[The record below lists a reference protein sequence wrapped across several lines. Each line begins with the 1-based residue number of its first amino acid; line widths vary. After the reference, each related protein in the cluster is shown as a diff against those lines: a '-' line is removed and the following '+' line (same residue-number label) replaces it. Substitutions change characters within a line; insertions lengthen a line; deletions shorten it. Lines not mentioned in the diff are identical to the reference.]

1 MFSRYFIERPILSN
15 VIAILMM
22 ILGGVAIAT
31 LPVSQY
37 PAITPPTIQVTA
49 SYPGASARTM
59 AEKVAIPIEQ
69 QVNGVKGM
77 IYMQSYCSNTGNYN
91 LVVTFAIGTDPNQA
105 QILVQN
111 RVSAALNQLPSAVQA
126 QGVVVKTKS
135 TDILQIVTL
144 TSPSGKYDSLF
155 LNNFATINLENEIE
169 RIEGVGGVTV
179 FGVGPYSMRIWLNP
193 GEMQART
200 LTPKDIIDS
209 LQEQNVEVAAGK
221 VGAPPA
227 PSSQAFEL
235 SVKVNGPLD
244 SVEQFEQ
251 IIVKSDTTNGGRIT
265 RLKDVA
271 RVEFGSQQYGQF
283 FTFDGRQAAG
293 LAIFQLPGS
302 NSLQTAKKVR
312 AKMEELS
319 KTFPRDIVYNIPF
332 DTTVF
337 VSESIKE
344 VWITI
349 FEAGLL
355 VLLVIMLFLQD
366 WRATLVPATT
376 VPVTIIGAFA
386 GMAALGFTV
395 NTLTLFGM
403 VLAIGIVVDDAI
415 VVVEGAAS
423 QIERGMKPKDAAIAA
438 MQVLFGPIIGI
449 TLVLMSVFLPAAF
462 LPGITGQMYRQF
474 ALVIAV
480 TALLSAVNA
489 MTLKPTQC
497 AQWLRPVDL
506 SRKKNILFRAFNA
519 VFRAAENAYS
529 AMIRRMVA
537 HSLIVTLVALLLIAA
552 SIWGL
557 VKAPT
562 GFIPTED
569 QGYMMMVVQLPNG
582 ASLARTQSAMGKLA
596 KAAAGVPG
604 VAHVIQIGG
613 ISPIDNNASL
623 ANAGVIYVM
632 LKPWDVRGK
641 KEGLLPTYMAI
652 RKAADTVPEANVL
665 VAPPPPIQGL
675 GLASGFQMQIEL
687 TDGTF
692 NFKKLQETADELI
705 RELNKSPEIR
715 MALTPFRADV
725 PQLSFEV
732 NRVQARN
739 NNVGISDLFQTLE
752 TYVGSSYVNQITKYG
767 YNYYVYVQ
775 ADTDFRNKASE
786 INNYKVR
793 NQNGQMVPL
802 GSLASIHAMAGPAV
816 ASFYNLYPT
825 ATIVGAPNNGTSSG
839 QAMKLLEK
847 LAAKMLPQGMSYEWT
862 TVAYQEKLA
871 GSATILVFAMSLVLV
886 YFVLAGQ
893 YENWITPLAVIFA
906 VPLAVLGTVGVLQIP
921 AMSNNIY
928 VQIGLVLLIAL
939 SAKNAI
945 LVVEMA
951 REEQAAGRTI
961 TEAAVAAASAR
972 FRPIMMTSI
981 TFVLGVIPLILA
993 SGAGANARK
1002 MLGLTVASGMI
1013 ASTCLA
1019 VVFVPSFYVLL
1030 QGLQECGKK
1039 SRGTV

>member
-91 LVVTFAIGTDPNQA
+91 LVVTFAIGTDPNEA

-144 TSPSGKYDSLF
+144 TSPSGKYGSLF

-193 GEMQART
+193 GEMQARK

-319 KTFPRDIVYNIPF
+319 RTFPQDIVYNIPF

-438 MQVLFGPIIGI
+438 MQVLLGPIIGI

-497 AQWLRPVDL
+497 AQWLRPVDPF
-506 SRKKNILFRAFNA
+506 RKKNILFRAFNA

-537 HSLIVTLVALLLIAA
+537 HSLIVTLVALLLIVA

-596 KAAAGVPG
+596 KAAAAVPG

-692 NFKKLQETADELI
+692 NFKKLQETADALI

-732 NRVQARN
+732 NRIQARN
-739 NNVGISDLFQTLE
+739 NNVEISDLFQTLE

-802 GSLASIHAMAGPAV
+802 GSLASIHAVAGPAV

-825 ATIVGAPNNGTSSG
+825 ATIVGAPNDGTSSG

-847 LAAKMLPQGMSYEWT
+847 LAAKLLPQGMSYEWT

-893 YENWITPLAVIFA
+893 YENWITPLAVILA
-906 VPLAVLGTVGVLQIP
+906 VPLAVLGTVAVLQIP
-921 AMSNNIY
+921 GMSNNIY

-1030 QGLQECGKK
+1030 QKLQERKR
-1039 SRGTV
+1039 S

>member
-37 PAITPPTIQVTA
+37 PAITPPTIQLTA

-251 IIVKSDTTNGGRIT
+251 IIVKSDRANGGRIT

-423 QIERGMKPKDAAIAA
+423 QIERGMKPKGAAIAA

-497 AQWLRPVDL
+497 AKWLRPVDP

-537 HSLIVTLVALLLIAA
+537 HSLIVTLVALLLISA

-692 NFKKLQETADELI
+692 NFKKLQETADALI

-732 NRVQARN
+732 NRIQARN

-1030 QGLQECGKK
+1030 QKLQERKR
-1039 SRGTV
+1039 S

>member
-91 LVVTFAIGTDPNQA
+91 LVVTFAIGTDPNEA

-144 TSPSGKYDSLF
+144 TSPSGKYGSLF

-193 GEMQART
+193 GEMQALT

-227 PSSQAFEL
+227 PSSQAYEL

-319 KTFPRDIVYNIPF
+319 RTFPQDIVYNIPF

-438 MQVLFGPIIGI
+438 MQVLLGPIIGI

-497 AQWLRPVDL
+497 AQWLRPVDPF
-506 SRKKNILFRAFNA
+506 RKKNILFRAF
-519 VFRAAENAYS
+519 
-529 AMIRRMVA
+529 
-537 HSLIVTLVALLLIAA
+537 
-552 SIWGL
+552 
-557 VKAPT
+557 
-562 GFIPTED
+562 
-569 QGYMMMVVQLPNG
+569 
-582 ASLARTQSAMGKLA
+582 
-596 KAAAGVPG
+596 
-604 VAHVIQIGG
+604 
-613 ISPIDNNASL
+613 
-623 ANAGVIYVM
+623 
-632 LKPWDVRGK
+632 
-641 KEGLLPTYMAI
+641 
-652 RKAADTVPEANVL
+652 
-665 VAPPPPIQGL
+665 
-675 GLASGFQMQIEL
+675 
-687 TDGTF
+687 
-692 NFKKLQETADELI
+692 
-705 RELNKSPEIR
+705 
-715 MALTPFRADV
+715 TP
-725 PQLSFEV
+725 S
-732 NRVQARN
+732 
-739 NNVGISDLFQTLE
+739 
-752 TYVGSSYVNQITKYG
+752 
-767 YNYYVYVQ
+767 
-775 ADTDFRNKASE
+775 
-786 INNYKVR
+786 
-793 NQNGQMVPL
+793 
-802 GSLASIHAMAGPAV
+802 
-816 ASFYNLYPT
+816 
-825 ATIVGAPNNGTSSG
+825 
-839 QAMKLLEK
+839 
-847 LAAKMLPQGMSYEWT
+847 
-862 TVAYQEKLA
+862 
-871 GSATILVFAMSLVLV
+871 
-886 YFVLAGQ
+886 
-893 YENWITPLAVIFA
+893 
-906 VPLAVLGTVGVLQIP
+906 
-921 AMSNNIY
+921 
-928 VQIGLVLLIAL
+928 
-939 SAKNAI
+939 
-945 LVVEMA
+945 
-951 REEQAAGRTI
+951 
-961 TEAAVAAASAR
+961 SAR
-972 FRPIMMTSI
+972 PKMPI
-981 TFVLGVIPLILA
+981 
-993 SGAGANARK
+993 R
-1002 MLGLTVASGMI
+1002 
-1013 ASTCLA
+1013 
-1019 VVFVPSFYVLL
+1019 
-1030 QGLQECGKK
+1030 Q
-1039 SRGTV
+1039 

>member
-37 PAITPPTIQVTA
+37 PAITPPTIQITA

-59 AEKVAIPIEQ
+59 AEKVALPIEQ

-91 LVVTFAIGTDPNQA
+91 LVVTFQIGTDPNEA

-111 RVSAALNQLPSAVQA
+111 RVSAALNQLPSAVQV

-135 TDILQIVTL
+135 TDILEIVTL

-179 FGVGPYSMRIWLNP
+179 FGVGPYAIRIWLDP
-193 GEMQART
+193 GQLQARS
-200 LTPKDIIDS
+200 LTPADIINA
-209 LQEQNVEVAAGK
+209 LKEQNVNVAAGK
-221 VGAPPA
+221 IGAPPA
-227 PSSQAFEL
+227 PDSQDFQIT
-235 SVKVNGPLD
+235 VNVNGPLNTA
-244 SVEQFEQ
+244 EGFEQ
-251 IIVKSDTTNGGRIT
+251 IIVKSDTSGGGRIT

-293 LAIFQLPGS
+293 MAIFQLPGS
-302 NSLQTAKKVR
+302 NSLEIAAKVR

-319 KTFPRDIVYNIPF
+319 KTFPADVVYDIPF
-332 DTTVF
+332 DTTLF

-344 VWITI
+344 VWKTI
-349 FEAGLL
+349 FEAGVL
-355 VLLVIMLFLQD
+355 VLLVILLFLQD

-386 GMAALGFTV
+386 GMAALGFSI
-395 NTLTLFGM
+395 NTLTLFAM

-415 VVVEGAAS
+415 VVVEGAAT
-423 QIERGMKPKDAAIAA
+423 QIEKGKQPKEAAVAA
-438 MQVLFGPIIGI
+438 MKILFGPIIGI

-480 TALLSAVNA
+480 TALLSAINA

-497 AQWLRPVDL
+497 AQWLRPADP
-506 SRKKNILFRAFNA
+506 SRKKNILFRGVNA
-519 VFRAAENAYS
+519 LFRAAENAY
-529 AMIRRMVA
+529 AGVIRRMVG
-537 HSLIVTLVALLLIAA
+537 HSLVVTLVALILMAL
-552 SIWGL
+552 SIHGL
-557 VKAPT
+557 MKAPT

-569 QGYMMMVVQLPNG
+569 QGYMMMIVQLPDAAGLN
-582 ASLARTQSAMGKLA
+582 RTQSAMEKLA
-596 KAAAGVPG
+596 KEVSAVPG

-613 ISPIDNNASL
+613 ISPLDNNASL
-623 ANAGVIYVM
+623 ANAGVLYVM

-641 KEGLLPTYMAI
+641 KEGLLPTYQALNW
-652 RKAADTVPEANVL
+652 AARMVPEANVL
-665 VAPPPPIQGL
+665 LAVPSPIPGL
-675 GLASGFQMQIEL
+675 GLSGGFQMQLEL

-692 NFKKLQETADELI
+692 NYRKLQDAADAMLSELQ
-705 RELNKSPEIR
+705 KSPEIR

-739 NNVGISDLFQTLE
+739 NNVGISDLFQCLE

-767 YNYYVYVQ
+767 YNYNVYVQ
-775 ADTDFRNKASE
+775 ADTGFRNKADE
-786 INNYKVR
+786 IRNYTVR
-793 NQNGQMVPL
+793 NANGGMVPL
-802 GSLASIHAMAGPAV
+802 GSLASMSADAGPAV

-825 ATIVGAPNNGTSSG
+825 ATIVGAANTGFSSG
-839 QAMKLLEK
+839 EAMKLLEK
-847 LAAKMLPQGMSYEWT
+847 LAARILPRGVGYQWT
-862 TVAYQEKLA
+862 TLAYQEKLA

-893 YENWITPLAVIFA
+893 YENWITPLAVILA
-906 VPLAVLGTVGVLQIP
+906 VPLAVLGTVCVLQIP
-921 AMSNNIY
+921 AMSNNMY

-951 REEQAAGRTI
+951 REQRAAGLSI
-961 TEAAVAAASAR
+961 TDAAVAAACSR
-972 FRPIMMTSI
+972 FRPIIMTSI
-981 TFVLGVIPLILA
+981 TFVLGVVPLILA
-993 SGAGANARK
+993 SGAGASARK

-1019 VVFVPSFYVLL
+1019 IVFVPSFYVLL
-1030 QGLQECGKK
+1030 QGLQE
-1039 SRGTV
+1039 RGTKGK

>member
-1 MFSRYFIERPILSN
+1 MFSRYFIERPILLN

-319 KTFPRDIVYNIPF
+319 KTFPQDIVYNIPF

-497 AQWLRPVDL
+497 AQWLRPVDP

-537 HSLIVTLVALLLIAA
+537 HSLIVTLVALLLISA

-692 NFKKLQETADELI
+692 NFKKLQETADALI
-705 RELNKSPEIR
+705 RELNKSAEIR

-732 NRVQARN
+732 NRIQARN

-1030 QGLQECGKK
+1030 QKLQERKR
-1039 SRGTV
+1039 S

>member
-22 ILGGVAIAT
+22 LLGGVAIWT

-59 AEKVAIPIEQ
+59 AEKVALPIEQ

-77 IYMQSYCSNTGNYN
+77 IYMQSYSSNTGNYN
-91 LVVTFAIGTDPNQA
+91 LVVTFAIGTDPNEA

-111 RVSAALNQLPSAVQA
+111 RVSAALNQLPAAVQV

-144 TSPSGKYDSLF
+144 TSPSGKYGSLF
-155 LNNFATINLENEIE
+155 LNNFATINLQNEIS

-179 FGVGPYSMRIWLNP
+179 FGVGPYAMRIWLNP
-193 GEMQART
+193 GELQARS
-200 LTPKDIIDS
+200 LTPKDIIDA
-209 LQEQNVEVAAGK
+209 LQQQNVNVAAGK
-221 VGAPPA
+221 IGAA
-227 PSSQAFEL
+227 PSPDSQAFQFT
-235 SVKVNGPLD
+235 VTVNGPLD
-244 SVEQFEQ
+244 SADQFEQ
-251 IIVKSDTTNGGRIT
+251 VIVKSETGNGGKIT

-283 FTFDGRQAAG
+283 FTFDGHQAAG

-302 NSLQTAKKVR
+302 NSLQIAKKVR

-319 KTFPRDIVYNIPF
+319 KSFPADVAYDIPF
-332 DTTVF
+332 DTTLF

-344 VWITI
+344 VWKTI

-355 VLLVIMLFLQD
+355 VLLVILLFLQD

-386 GMAALGFTV
+386 GMAALGFSI
-395 NTLTLFGM
+395 NTLTLFAM

-415 VVVEGAAS
+415 VVVEGVATG
-423 QIERGMKPKDAAIAA
+423 IEEGKQPKEATILA
-438 MQVLFGPIIGI
+438 MNVLTGPIIGI
-449 TLVLMSVFLPAAF
+449 TLVLMAVFLPAAF

-480 TALLSAVNA
+480 TALLSAINA

-497 AQWLRPVDL
+497 AQWLRPADP
-506 SRKKNILFRAFNA
+506 SRKKNILFRGINWALKA
-519 VFRAAENAYS
+519 TEQAYAS
-529 AMIRRMVA
+529 VIRRMVR
-537 HSLIVTLVALLLIAA
+537 HSLPVTLLALLLMAL
-552 SIWGL
+552 SIRGL
-557 VKAPT
+557 MRAPT

-569 QGYMMMVVQLPNG
+569 QGYMMMIVQLPN
-582 ASLARTQSAMGKLA
+582 ASSLERTQAAMAKLA
-596 KAAAGVPG
+596 KAVASVPG

-613 ISPIDNNASL
+613 ISPLDNNASL
-623 ANAGVIYVM
+623 ANAGVLYAM
-632 LKPWDVRGK
+632 LKPWGERGK
-641 KEGLLPTYMAI
+641 KEGLLPTYEAI
-652 RKAADTVPEANVL
+652 KNVARTVPEANTL
-665 VAPPPPIQGL
+665 VAVPSPIPGL
-675 GLASGFQMQIEL
+675 GLSGGFQMQLEL

-692 NFKKLQETADELI
+692 NYKKLQDAAFTMVD
-705 RELNKSPEIR
+705 ELNKSPEIR

-732 NRVQARN
+732 NRIQARN
-739 NNVGISDLFQTLE
+739 NNVGISDLFQSLE

-767 YNYYVYVQ
+767 YNYNVYVQ
-775 ADTDFRNKASE
+775 ADTPFRNKADE
-786 INNYKVR
+786 IRNYTVR
-793 NQNGQMVPL
+793 NMNGGMVPL
-802 GSLASIHAMAGPAV
+802 GSLASVNADHGPAI

-825 ATIVGAPNNGTSSG
+825 ATIVGAANMGFSSG
-839 QAMKLLEK
+839 EAMKLLEK
-847 LAAKMLPQGMSYEWT
+847 LAARILPRGITYQWT
-862 TVAYQEKLA
+862 SLAYQEKLA
-871 GSATILVFAMSLVLV
+871 GSATMLVFAMSLVLV

-893 YENWITPLAVIFA
+893 YENWITPLAVILA
-906 VPLAVLGTVGVLQIP
+906 IPLAVLGTVCVLQIP
-921 AMSNNIY
+921 AMSNNMY
-928 VQIGLVLLIAL
+928 VQIGLVLLVAL

-951 REEQAAGRTI
+951 REQRAAGLSI
-961 TEAAVAAASAR
+961 TDAAIAAACSR
-972 FRPIMMTSI
+972 FRPIVMTSI
-981 TFVLGVIPLILA
+981 TFVLGVVPLILA
-993 SGAGANARK
+993 TGAGASARK

-1019 VVFVPSFYVLL
+1019 IVFVPSFYVLL
-1030 QGLQECGKK
+1030 QSLQERGKK
-1039 SRGTV
+1039 TI

>member
-59 AEKVAIPIEQ
+59 AEKVALPIEQ

-91 LVVTFAIGTDPNQA
+91 LVVTFQIGTDPNEA

-111 RVSAALNQLPSAVQA
+111 RVSAALNQLPSAVQV

-135 TDILQIVTL
+135 TDILEIVTL

-179 FGVGPYSMRIWLNP
+179 FGVGPYAMRIWLDP
-193 GEMQART
+193 GQLQERS
-200 LTPKDIIDS
+200 LTPADIINA
-209 LQEQNVEVAAGK
+209 LKEQNVNVAAGK
-221 VGAPPA
+221 IGAPPA
-227 PSSQAFEL
+227 PDSQAFQL
-235 SVKVNGPLD
+235 TVNVNGPLD
-244 SVEQFEQ
+244 TAEGFEQ
-251 IIVKSDTTNGGRIT
+251 IIVKSDTSGGGRIT

-293 LAIFQLPGS
+293 MAIFQLPGS
-302 NSLQTAKKVR
+302 NSLEIAAKVR

-319 KTFPRDIVYNIPF
+319 KTFPADVVYDIPF
-332 DTTVF
+332 DTTLF

-344 VWITI
+344 VWKTI
-349 FEAGLL
+349 FEAGVL
-355 VLLVIMLFLQD
+355 VLLVILLFLQD

-386 GMAALGFTV
+386 GMAALGFSI
-395 NTLTLFGM
+395 NTLTLFAM

-415 VVVEGAAS
+415 VVVEGAAT
-423 QIERGMKPKDAAIAA
+423 QIEEGKQPKEAAIAA
-438 MQVLFGPIIGI
+438 MKVLFGPIIGI

-497 AQWLRPVDL
+497 AQWLRPADP
-506 SRKKNILFRAFNA
+506 SRKKNILFRGVNAAFM
-519 VFRAAENAYS
+519 AAENAY
-529 AMIRRMVA
+529 AGVIRRMVR
-537 HSLIVTLVALLLIAA
+537 HSLVVTLVALLLMAL
-552 SIWGL
+552 SIHGL
-557 VKAPT
+557 MKAPT

-569 QGYMMMVVQLPNG
+569 QGYMMMIVQLPDAAG
-582 ASLARTQSAMGKLA
+582 LDRTQAAMEKLA
-596 KAAAGVPG
+596 KEASAVPG

-613 ISPIDNNASL
+613 ISPLDNNASL
-623 ANAGVIYVM
+623 ANAGVLYVM

-641 KEGLLPTYMAI
+641 KEGLLPTYQALN
-652 RKAADTVPEANVL
+652 RAARTVPEANVL
-665 VAPPPPIQGL
+665 VAVPSPIPGL
-675 GLASGFQMQIEL
+675 GLSGGFQMQLEL

-692 NFKKLQETADELI
+692 NYRKLQDAAEAMLGELH
-705 RELNKSPEIR
+705 KSPEIR

-739 NNVGISDLFQTLE
+739 NNVGISDLFQCLE

-767 YNYYVYVQ
+767 YNYNVYVQ
-775 ADTDFRNKASE
+775 ADTGFRNKADE
-786 INNYKVR
+786 IRNYTVR
-793 NQNGQMVPL
+793 NANGGMVPL
-802 GSLASIHAMAGPAV
+802 GSLASMSTDEGPAV

-825 ATIVGAPNNGTSSG
+825 ATIVGAASTGFSSG
-839 QAMKLLEK
+839 EAMKLLEK
-847 LAAKMLPQGMSYEWT
+847 LAARILPRGVGYQWT
-862 TVAYQEKLA
+862 TLAYQEKLA

-893 YENWITPLAVIFA
+893 YENWITPLAVILA
-906 VPLAVLGTVGVLQIP
+906 VPLAVLGTVCVLQIP
-921 AMSNNIY
+921 AMSNNMY

-951 REEQAAGRTI
+951 REQRAAGLSI
-961 TEAAVAAASAR
+961 TDAAVAAACSR
-972 FRPIMMTSI
+972 FRPIIMTSI
-981 TFVLGVIPLILA
+981 TFVLGVVPLILA
-993 SGAGANARK
+993 SGAGASARK

-1019 VVFVPSFYVLL
+1019 IVFVPSFYVLL
-1030 QGLQECGKK
+1030 QGIQERGIKGK
-1039 SRGTV
+1039 

>member
-22 ILGGVAIAT
+22 ILGGVAIWT

-59 AEKVAIPIEQ
+59 AEKVALPIEQ

-77 IYMQSYCSNTGNYN
+77 IYMQSYSSNTGNYN
-91 LVVTFAIGTDPNQA
+91 LVVTFAIGTDPNEA

-111 RVSAALNQLPSAVQA
+111 RVSAALNQLPSAVQV

-144 TSPSGKYDSLF
+144 TSPSGKYGSLF
-155 LNNFATINLENEIE
+155 LNNFATINLQNEIS
-169 RIEGVGGVTV
+169 RIEGVGGITV
-179 FGVGPYSMRIWLNP
+179 FGVGPYAMRIWLNP
-193 GEMQART
+193 GELQARS
-200 LTPKDIIDS
+200 LTPKDIIDA
-209 LQEQNVEVAAGK
+209 LQQQNVNVAAGK
-221 VGAPPA
+221 IGAAPA
-227 PSSQAFEL
+227 PDYQAFQL
-235 SVKVNGPLD
+235 TVTVNGPLD
-244 SVEQFEQ
+244 SADQFEQ
-251 IIVKSDTTNGGRIT
+251 VIVKSETGNGGKIT

-283 FTFDGRQAAG
+283 FTFDGHQAAG

-302 NSLQTAKKVR
+302 NSLQIAKKVR

-319 KTFPRDIVYNIPF
+319 KSFPADVTYAIPF
-332 DTTVF
+332 DTTLF

-344 VWITI
+344 VWKTI

-355 VLLVIMLFLQD
+355 VLLVILLFLQD

-386 GMAALGFTV
+386 GMAALGFSI
-395 NTLTLFGM
+395 NTLTLFAM

-415 VVVEGAAS
+415 VVVEGVAAR
-423 QIERGMKPKDAAIAA
+423 IEEGKHPKEATILA
-438 MQVLFGPIIGI
+438 MNVLTGPIIGI
-449 TLVLMSVFLPAAF
+449 TLVLMAVFLPAAF

-480 TALLSAVNA
+480 TALLSAINA

-497 AQWLRPVDL
+497 AQWLRPADP
-506 SRKKNILFRAFNA
+506 SRKKNILFRGINSAFKA
-519 VFRAAENAYS
+519 TEQAYAS
-529 AMIRRMVA
+529 VIRRMVR
-537 HSLIVTLVALLLIAA
+537 HSLPVTLVALLLMAL
-552 SIWGL
+552 SIRGL
-557 VKAPT
+557 MRAPT

-569 QGYMMMVVQLPNG
+569 QGYMMMIVQLPNG
-582 ASLARTQSAMGKLA
+582 SSLQRTQAAMAKLGKA
-596 KAAAGVPG
+596 VAEVPG

-613 ISPIDNNASL
+613 ISPLDNNASL
-623 ANAGVIYVM
+623 ANAGVLYAM
-632 LKPWDVRGK
+632 LKPWGERGK
-641 KEGLLPTYMAI
+641 KEGLLPTYEAI
-652 RKAADTVPEANVL
+652 KKVARMVPEANTL
-665 VAPPPPIQGL
+665 VAVPSPIPGL
-675 GLASGFQMQIEL
+675 GLSGGFQMQLEL

-692 NFKKLQETADELI
+692 NYKKLQDAAFTMVD
-705 RELNKSPEIR
+705 ELNKSPEIR
-715 MALTPFRADV
+715 MARTPFRADV

-732 NRVQARN
+732 NRIQARN
-739 NNVGISDLFQTLE
+739 NNVGISDLFQSLE

-767 YNYYVYVQ
+767 YNYNVYVQ
-775 ADTDFRNKASE
+775 ADSLFRNKADE
-786 INNYKVR
+786 IRNYTVR
-793 NQNGQMVPL
+793 NMNGGMVPL
-802 GSLASIHAMAGPAV
+802 GSLASVNASHGPAI

-825 ATIVGAPNNGTSSG
+825 ATIVGAANTGFSSG
-839 QAMKLLEK
+839 EAMTLLEK
-847 LAAKMLPQGMSYEWT
+847 LAARILPRGITYQWT
-862 TVAYQEKLA
+862 SLAYQEKLA
-871 GSATILVFAMSLVLV
+871 GSATMLVFAMSLVLV

-893 YENWITPLAVIFA
+893 YENWITPLAVILA
-906 VPLAVLGTVGVLQIP
+906 IPLAVLGTVCVLQIP
-921 AMSNNIY
+921 AMSNNMY
-928 VQIGLVLLIAL
+928 VQIGLVLLVAL

-951 REEQAAGRTI
+951 KEQRAAGLSI
-961 TEAAVAAASAR
+961 TDAAIAAACSR
-972 FRPIMMTSI
+972 FRPIVMTSI
-981 TFVLGVIPLILA
+981 TFVLGVVPLILA
-993 SGAGANARK
+993 TGAGASARK

-1019 VVFVPSFYVLL
+1019 IVFVPSFYVLL
-1030 QGLQECGKK
+1030 QTLQERGKK
-1039 SRGTV
+1039 TS

>member
-1 MFSRYFIERPILSN
+1 MFSRYFIERPVLSN

-91 LVVTFAIGTDPNQA
+91 LVVSFKIGTDPNQA

-111 RVSAALNQLPSAVQA
+111 RVSAALNQLPAAVQE

-169 RIEGVGGVTV
+169 RIDGVGGVTV

-193 GEMQART
+193 GEMQARS

-209 LQEQNVEVAAGK
+209 LQQQNVEVAAGK
-221 VGAPPA
+221 VGAAPA
-227 PSSQAFEL
+227 PPSQAFEL
-235 SVKVNGPLD
+235 SVKVNGPLN
-244 SVEQFEQ
+244 SVEQFEE
-251 IIVKSDTTNGGRIT
+251 IIVKLDTANGGRIT

-302 NSLQTAKKVR
+302 NSIAIAKKVR
-312 AKMEELS
+312 AKMKELS
-319 KTFPRDIVYNIPF
+319 KTFPPDIVYQIPF

-344 VWITI
+344 VWKTI

-386 GMAALGFTV
+386 GMAALGFSI

-423 QIERGMKPKDAAIAA
+423 QIESGRTPKDAAIAA
-438 MQVLFGPIIGI
+438 MKVLFAPIIGI

-497 AQWLRPVDL
+497 AQWLRPVDPR
-506 SRKKNILFRAFNA
+506 RKKNPLFRAFNA
-519 VFRAAENAYS
+519 AFRSAENAY
-529 AMIRRMVA
+529 AGMIGKMVR
-537 HSLIVTLVALLLIAA
+537 HSLIVTMVALLLIVI

-557 VKAPT
+557 AKAPT

-569 QGYMMMVVQLPNG
+569 QGYLMMIVQLPNG
-582 ASLARTQSAMGKLA
+582 ASLSRTQSAMGKLA
-596 KAAAGVPG
+596 KAVSAVPG

-623 ANAGVIYVM
+623 ANAGVIYAM
-632 LKPWDVRGK
+632 LQPWSVRGK
-641 KEGLLPTYMAI
+641 KEGLMPTYMAI
-652 RKAADTVPEANVL
+652 RKAADTVPEANIL

-692 NFKKLQETADELI
+692 NFKKLQDSADALVW
-705 RELNKSPEIR
+705 ELNKSPEIR

-732 NRVQARN
+732 NRMQARN
-739 NNVGISDLFQTLE
+739 NDVGISDLYQTLE

-775 ADTDFRNKASE
+775 ADTDFRNKAAE
-786 INNYKVR
+786 INNYTVR

-802 GSLASIHAMAGPAV
+802 GSLASISAAAGPAI

-825 ATIVGAPNNGTSSG
+825 ATIVGAPNIGVSSG
-839 QAMKLLEK
+839 EAMKLLEK
-847 LAAKMLPQGMSYEWT
+847 LAAKILSQGMSYQWT
-862 TVAYQEKLA
+862 TMAYQEKLA
-871 GSATILVFAMSLVLV
+871 GSATTLIFAMSLVLV

-893 YENWITPLAVIFA
+893 YESWMTPLAVILA
-906 VPLAVLGTVGVLQIP
+906 VPLAVLGTVCVLQIP

-951 REEQAAGRTI
+951 REEQAAGRSI
-961 TEAAVAAASAR
+961 TEAAIVAACSR

-981 TFVLGVIPLILA
+981 TFVLGVVPLILA
-993 SGAGANARK
+993 TGAGATARK

-1019 VVFVPSFYVLL
+1019 IVFVPSFYVLL
-1030 QGLQECGKK
+1030 QGMQGRGKK
-1039 SRGTV
+1039 S

>member
-22 ILGGVAIAT
+22 LLGGVAIWT

-59 AEKVAIPIEQ
+59 AEKVALPIEQ

-77 IYMQSYCSNTGNYN
+77 IYMQSYSSNTGNYN
-91 LVVTFAIGTDPNQA
+91 LVVTFAIGTDPNEA

-111 RVSAALNQLPSAVQA
+111 RVSAALNQLPAAVQV

-144 TSPSGKYDSLF
+144 TSPSGKYGSLF
-155 LNNFATINLENEIE
+155 LNNFATINLQNEIS

-179 FGVGPYSMRIWLNP
+179 FGVGPYAMRIWLNP
-193 GEMQART
+193 GELQARS
-200 LTPKDIIDS
+200 LTPKDIIDA
-209 LQEQNVEVAAGK
+209 LQQQNVNVAAGK
-221 VGAPPA
+221 IGAA
-227 PSSQAFEL
+227 PSPDSQAFQFT
-235 SVKVNGPLD
+235 VTVNGPLD
-244 SVEQFEQ
+244 SADQFEQ
-251 IIVKSDTTNGGRIT
+251 VIVKSETGNGGKIT

-283 FTFDGRQAAG
+283 FTFDGHQAAG

-302 NSLQTAKKVR
+302 NSLQIAKKVR

-319 KTFPRDIVYNIPF
+319 KSFPADVAYDIPF
-332 DTTVF
+332 DTTLF

-344 VWITI
+344 VWKTI

-355 VLLVIMLFLQD
+355 VLLVILLFLQD

-386 GMAALGFTV
+386 GMAALGFSI
-395 NTLTLFGM
+395 NTLTLFAM

-415 VVVEGAAS
+415 VVVEGVATG
-423 QIERGMKPKDAAIAA
+423 IEEGKQPKEATILA
-438 MQVLFGPIIGI
+438 MNVLTGPIIGI
-449 TLVLMSVFLPAAF
+449 TLVLMAVFLPAAF

-480 TALLSAVNA
+480 TALLSAINA

-497 AQWLRPVDL
+497 AQWLRPADP
-506 SRKKNILFRAFNA
+506 SRKKNILFRGIN
-519 VFRAAENAYS
+519 RALKATEQAYAS
-529 AMIRRMVA
+529 VIRRMVR
-537 HSLIVTLVALLLIAA
+537 HSLPVTLLALLLMAL
-552 SIWGL
+552 SIRGL
-557 VKAPT
+557 MRAPT

-569 QGYMMMVVQLPNG
+569 QGYMMMIVQLPN
-582 ASLARTQSAMGKLA
+582 ASSLERTQAAMAKLA
-596 KAAAGVPG
+596 KAVASVPG

-613 ISPIDNNASL
+613 ISPLDNNASL
-623 ANAGVIYVM
+623 ANAGVLYAM
-632 LKPWDVRGK
+632 LKPWGERGK
-641 KEGLLPTYMAI
+641 KEGLLPTYEAI
-652 RKAADTVPEANVL
+652 KNVARTVPEANTL
-665 VAPPPPIQGL
+665 VAVPSPIPGL
-675 GLASGFQMQIEL
+675 GLSGGFQMQLEL

-692 NFKKLQETADELI
+692 NYKKLQDAAFTMVD
-705 RELNKSPEIR
+705 ELNKSPEIR

-732 NRVQARN
+732 NRIQARN
-739 NNVGISDLFQTLE
+739 NNVGISDLFQSLE

-767 YNYYVYVQ
+767 YNYNVYVQ
-775 ADTDFRNKASE
+775 ADTPFRNKADE
-786 INNYKVR
+786 IRNYTVR
-793 NQNGQMVPL
+793 NMNGGMVPL
-802 GSLASIHAMAGPAV
+802 GSLASVNAGHGPAI

-825 ATIVGAPNNGTSSG
+825 ATIVGAANMGFSSG
-839 QAMKLLEK
+839 EAMKLLEK
-847 LAAKMLPQGMSYEWT
+847 LAARILPRGITYQWT
-862 TVAYQEKLA
+862 SLAYQEKLA
-871 GSATILVFAMSLVLV
+871 GSATMLVFAMSLVLV

-893 YENWITPLAVIFA
+893 YENWITPLAVILA
-906 VPLAVLGTVGVLQIP
+906 IPLAVLGTVCVLQIP
-921 AMSNNIY
+921 AMSNNMY
-928 VQIGLVLLIAL
+928 VQIGLVLLVAL

-951 REEQAAGRTI
+951 REQRAAGLSI
-961 TEAAVAAASAR
+961 TDAAIAAACSR
-972 FRPIMMTSI
+972 FRPIVMTSI
-981 TFVLGVIPLILA
+981 TFVLGVVPLILA
-993 SGAGANARK
+993 TGAGASARK

-1019 VVFVPSFYVLL
+1019 IVFVPSFYVLL
-1030 QGLQECGKK
+1030 QSLQERGKK
-1039 SRGTV
+1039 TI

>member
-59 AEKVAIPIEQ
+59 AEKVALPIEQ

-91 LVVTFAIGTDPNQA
+91 LVVTFQIGTDPNEA

-111 RVSAALNQLPSAVQA
+111 RVSAALNQLPSAVQV

-135 TDILQIVTL
+135 TDILEIVTL

-179 FGVGPYSMRIWLNP
+179 FGVGPYAMRIWLDP
-193 GEMQART
+193 GQLQARS
-200 LTPKDIIDS
+200 LTPGDIINA
-209 LQEQNVEVAAGK
+209 LKEQNVNVAAGK
-221 VGAPPA
+221 IGAPPA
-227 PSSQAFEL
+227 PDSQAFQIT
-235 SVKVNGPLD
+235 VNVNGPLD
-244 SVEQFEQ
+244 TAEGFEQ
-251 IIVKSDTTNGGRIT
+251 IIVKSDTSGGGRIT

-293 LAIFQLPGS
+293 MAIFQLPGS
-302 NSLQTAKKVR
+302 NSLEIAAKVR

-319 KTFPRDIVYNIPF
+319 KTFPADVVYDIPF
-332 DTTVF
+332 DTTLF

-344 VWITI
+344 VWKTI

-355 VLLVIMLFLQD
+355 VLLVILLFLQD

-386 GMAALGFTV
+386 GMAALGFSI
-395 NTLTLFGM
+395 NTLTLFAM

-415 VVVEGAAS
+415 VVVEGSAT
-423 QIERGMKPKDAAIAA
+423 QIEEGKQPKEAAVAA
-438 MQVLFGPIIGI
+438 MKVLFGPIIGI

-497 AQWLRPVDL
+497 AQWLRPADP
-506 SRKKNILFRAFNA
+506 SRRKNILFRGVNA
-519 VFRAAENAYS
+519 AFRAAENAY
-529 AMIRRMVA
+529 AGVIRRMVR
-537 HSLIVTLVALLLIAA
+537 HSLVVTLVALILMAL
-552 SIWGL
+552 SIHGL

-569 QGYMMMVVQLPNG
+569 QGYMMMIVQLPDAAG
-582 ASLARTQSAMGKLA
+582 LDRTQAAMEKLA
-596 KAAAGVPG
+596 KEVSAVPG

-613 ISPIDNNASL
+613 ISPLDNNASL
-623 ANAGVIYVM
+623 ANAGVLYVM

-641 KEGLLPTYMAI
+641 KEGLLPTYQALN
-652 RKAADTVPEANVL
+652 RAAGTVPEANVL
-665 VAPPPPIQGL
+665 VAIPSPIPGL
-675 GLASGFQMQIEL
+675 GLSGGFQMQLEL

-692 NFKKLQETADELI
+692 NYRKLQDAADAMLGELH
-705 RELNKSPEIR
+705 KSPEIR

-739 NNVGISDLFQTLE
+739 NNVGISDLFQCLE

-767 YNYYVYVQ
+767 YNYNVYVQ
-775 ADTDFRNKASE
+775 ADTGFRNKADE
-786 INNYKVR
+786 IRNYTVR
-793 NQNGQMVPL
+793 NANGGMVPL
-802 GSLASIHAMAGPAV
+802 GSLASMNADAGPAV

-825 ATIVGAPNNGTSSG
+825 ATIVGAASTGFSSG
-839 QAMKLLEK
+839 EAMKLLEK
-847 LAAKMLPQGMSYEWT
+847 LAARILPRGVSYQWT
-862 TVAYQEKLA
+862 TLAYQEKLA

-893 YENWITPLAVIFA
+893 YENWITPLAVILA
-906 VPLAVLGTVGVLQIP
+906 VPLAVLGTVCVLQIP
-921 AMSNNIY
+921 AMSNNMY

-951 REEQAAGRTI
+951 REQRAAGLSI
-961 TEAAVAAASAR
+961 TDAAVAAACSR
-972 FRPIMMTSI
+972 FRPIIMTSI
-981 TFVLGVIPLILA
+981 TFVLGVVPLILA
-993 SGAGANARK
+993 SGAGASARK

-1019 VVFVPSFYVLL
+1019 IVFVPSFYVLL
-1030 QGLQECGKK
+1030 QGLQERGKK
-1039 SRGTV
+1039 A

>member
-22 ILGGVAIAT
+22 ILGGVAIWT

-59 AEKVAIPIEQ
+59 AEKVALPIEQ

-77 IYMQSYCSNTGNYN
+77 IYMQSYSSNTGNYN
-91 LVVTFAIGTDPNQA
+91 LVVTFAIGTDPNEA

-111 RVSAALNQLPSAVQA
+111 RVSAALNQLPAAVQV

-144 TSPSGKYDSLF
+144 TSPSGKYGSLF
-155 LNNFATINLENEIE
+155 LNNFATINLQNEIS

-179 FGVGPYSMRIWLNP
+179 FGVGPYAMRIWLNP
-193 GEMQART
+193 GELQARS
-200 LTPKDIIDS
+200 LTPKDIIDA
-209 LQEQNVEVAAGK
+209 LQQQNVNVAAGK
-221 VGAPPA
+221 IGAA
-227 PSSQAFEL
+227 PSPDSQAFQFT
-235 SVKVNGPLD
+235 VTVNGPLD
-244 SVEQFEQ
+244 SADQFEQ
-251 IIVKSDTTNGGRIT
+251 VIVKSETGNGGKIT

-283 FTFDGRQAAG
+283 FTFDGHQAAG

-302 NSLQTAKKVR
+302 NSLQIAKKVR

-319 KTFPRDIVYNIPF
+319 KSFPADVAYDIPF
-332 DTTVF
+332 DTTLF

-344 VWITI
+344 VWKTI

-355 VLLVIMLFLQD
+355 VLLVILLFLQD

-386 GMAALGFTV
+386 GMAALGFSI
-395 NTLTLFGM
+395 NTLTLFAM

-415 VVVEGAAS
+415 VVVEGVATG
-423 QIERGMKPKDAAIAA
+423 IEEGKQPKEATILA
-438 MQVLFGPIIGI
+438 MNVLTGPIIGI
-449 TLVLMSVFLPAAF
+449 TLVLMAVFLPAAF

-480 TALLSAVNA
+480 TALLSAINA

-497 AQWLRPVDL
+497 AQWLRPADP
-506 SRKKNILFRAFNA
+506 SRKKNILFRGIN
-519 VFRAAENAYS
+519 RALKATEQAYAS
-529 AMIRRMVA
+529 VIRRMVR
-537 HSLIVTLVALLLIAA
+537 HSLPVTLLALLLMAL
-552 SIWGL
+552 SIRGL
-557 VKAPT
+557 MRAPT

-569 QGYMMMVVQLPNG
+569 QGYMMMIVQLPN
-582 ASLARTQSAMGKLA
+582 ASSLERTQAAMAKLA
-596 KAAAGVPG
+596 KAVASVPG

-613 ISPIDNNASL
+613 ISPLDNNASL
-623 ANAGVIYVM
+623 ANAGVLYAM
-632 LKPWDVRGK
+632 LKPWGERGK
-641 KEGLLPTYMAI
+641 KEGLLPTYEAI
-652 RKAADTVPEANVL
+652 KNVARTVPEANTL
-665 VAPPPPIQGL
+665 VAVPSPIPGL
-675 GLASGFQMQIEL
+675 GLSGGFQMQLEL

-692 NFKKLQETADELI
+692 NYKKLQDAAFTMVD
-705 RELNKSPEIR
+705 ELNKSPEIR

-725 PQLSFEV
+725 PQFSFEV
-732 NRVQARN
+732 NRIQARN
-739 NNVGISDLFQTLE
+739 NNVGISDLFQSLE

-767 YNYYVYVQ
+767 YNYNVYVE
-775 ADTDFRNKASE
+775 ADTPFRNKADE
-786 INNYKVR
+786 IRNYTVR
-793 NQNGQMVPL
+793 NMNGGMVPL
-802 GSLASIHAMAGPAV
+802 GSLASVNAGHGPAI

-825 ATIVGAPNNGTSSG
+825 ATIVGAANMGFSSG
-839 QAMKLLEK
+839 EAMKLLEK
-847 LAAKMLPQGMSYEWT
+847 LAARILPRGITYQWT
-862 TVAYQEKLA
+862 SLAYQEKLA
-871 GSATILVFAMSLVLV
+871 GSATMLVFAMSLVLV

-893 YENWITPLAVIFA
+893 YENWITPLAVILA
-906 VPLAVLGTVGVLQIP
+906 IPLAVLGTVCVLQIP
-921 AMSNNIY
+921 AMSNNMY
-928 VQIGLVLLIAL
+928 VQIGLVLLVAL

-951 REEQAAGRTI
+951 REQRAAGLSI
-961 TEAAVAAASAR
+961 TDAAIAAACSR
-972 FRPIMMTSI
+972 FRPIVMTSI
-981 TFVLGVIPLILA
+981 TFVLGVVPLILA
-993 SGAGANARK
+993 TGAGASARK

-1019 VVFVPSFYVLL
+1019 IVFVPSFYVLL
-1030 QGLQECGKK
+1030 QSLQERGKK
-1039 SRGTV
+1039 TI

>member
-1 MFSRYFIERPILSN
+1 MFSRYFIERPVLSN

-91 LVVTFAIGTDPNQA
+91 LVVSFKIGTDPNQA

-111 RVSAALNQLPSAVQA
+111 RVSAALNQLPAAVQA

-169 RIEGVGGVTV
+169 RIDGVGGVTV

-193 GEMQART
+193 GEMQARS

-209 LQEQNVEVAAGK
+209 LQQQNVEVAAGK
-221 VGAPPA
+221 VGAAPA
-227 PSSQAFEL
+227 PPSQAFEL
-235 SVKVNGPLD
+235 SVKVDGPLN
-244 SVEQFEQ
+244 SVEQFEE
-251 IIVKSDTTNGGRIT
+251 IIVKSDTANGGRIT

-271 RVEFGSQQYGQF
+271 RVELGSQQYGQF

-302 NSLQTAKKVR
+302 NSIAIAKKVR
-312 AKMEELS
+312 AKMKELS
-319 KTFPRDIVYNIPF
+319 KTFPPDIVYQIPF

-344 VWITI
+344 VWKTI

-386 GMAALGFTV
+386 GMAALGFSI

-423 QIERGMKPKDAAIAA
+423 QIESGRTPKDAAIAA
-438 MQVLFGPIIGI
+438 MKVLFAPIIGI

-497 AQWLRPVDL
+497 AQWLRPVDPR
-506 SRKKNILFRAFNA
+506 RKKNPLFRAFNA
-519 VFRAAENAYS
+519 AFRSAENAY
-529 AMIRRMVA
+529 AGMIGKMVR
-537 HSLIVTLVALLLIAA
+537 HSLIVTMVALLLIVI

-557 VKAPT
+557 AKAPT

-569 QGYMMMVVQLPNG
+569 QGYLMMIVQLPNG
-582 ASLARTQSAMGKLA
+582 ASLSRTQSAMGKLA
-596 KAAAGVPG
+596 KAISAVPG
-604 VAHVIQIGG
+604 VDHVIQIGG

-623 ANAGVIYVM
+623 ANAGVIYAM
-632 LKPWDVRGK
+632 LQPWSVRGK

-652 RKAADTVPEANVL
+652 RKAADTVPEANIL

-692 NFKKLQETADELI
+692 NFKKLQDSADALVG
-705 RELNKSPEIR
+705 ELNKSPEIR

-732 NRVQARN
+732 NRMQARN
-739 NNVGISDLFQTLE
+739 NNVGISDLYQTLE

-775 ADTDFRNKASE
+775 ADTDFRNKAAE
-786 INNYKVR
+786 INNYTVR

-802 GSLASIHAMAGPAV
+802 GSLASISAAAGPAI

-825 ATIVGAPNNGTSSG
+825 ATIVGAPNIGVSSG
-839 QAMKLLEK
+839 EAMKLLEK
-847 LAAKMLPQGMSYEWT
+847 LAAKILPQGMSYQWT
-862 TVAYQEKLA
+862 TMAYQEKLA
-871 GSATILVFAMSLVLV
+871 GSATTLIFAMSLVLV

-893 YENWITPLAVIFA
+893 YESWMTPLAVILA
-906 VPLAVLGTVGVLQIP
+906 VPLAVLGTVCVLQIP

-951 REEQAAGRTI
+951 REEQAAGRSI
-961 TEAAVAAASAR
+961 TEAAIVAACSR

-981 TFVLGVIPLILA
+981 TFVLGVVPLILA
-993 SGAGANARK
+993 TGAGATARK

-1019 VVFVPSFYVLL
+1019 IVFVPSFYVLL
-1030 QGLQECGKK
+1030 QGMQGRGKK
-1039 SRGTV
+1039 S

>member
-59 AEKVAIPIEQ
+59 AEKVALPIEQ

-91 LVVTFAIGTDPNQA
+91 LVVTFQIGTDPNEA

-111 RVSAALNQLPSAVQA
+111 RVSAALNQLPSAVQV

-135 TDILQIVTL
+135 TDILEIVTL

-179 FGVGPYSMRIWLNP
+179 FGVGPYAMRIWLDP
-193 GEMQART
+193 GQLQARS
-200 LTPKDIIDS
+200 LTPADIINA
-209 LQEQNVEVAAGK
+209 LKEQNVNVAAGK
-221 VGAPPA
+221 IGAPPA
-227 PSSQAFEL
+227 PDSQAFQIT
-235 SVKVNGPLD
+235 VNVNGPLD
-244 SVEQFEQ
+244 TAEGFEQ
-251 IIVKSDTTNGGRIT
+251 IIVKSDTSGGGRIT

-293 LAIFQLPGS
+293 MAIFQLPGS
-302 NSLQTAKKVR
+302 NSLEIAAKVR

-319 KTFPRDIVYNIPF
+319 KTFPADVVYDIPF
-332 DTTVF
+332 DTTLF

-344 VWITI
+344 VWKTI

-355 VLLVIMLFLQD
+355 VLLVILLFLQD

-386 GMAALGFTV
+386 GMAALGFSI
-395 NTLTLFGM
+395 NTLTLFAM

-423 QIERGMKPKDAAIAA
+423 QIEEGKQPKEAAVAA
-438 MQVLFGPIIGI
+438 MKVLFGPIIGI

-497 AQWLRPVDL
+497 AQWLRPADP
-506 SRKKNILFRAFNA
+506 SRRKNILFRGVNA
-519 VFRAAENAYS
+519 AFRAAENAY
-529 AMIRRMVA
+529 AGVIRRMVS
-537 HSLIVTLVALLLIAA
+537 HSVVVTLVALILMAL
-552 SIWGL
+552 SIHGL

-569 QGYMMMVVQLPNG
+569 QGYMMMIVQLPDAAG
-582 ASLARTQSAMGKLA
+582 LDRTQAAMEKLA
-596 KAAAGVPG
+596 KEVSAVPG

-613 ISPIDNNASL
+613 ISPLDNNASL
-623 ANAGVIYVM
+623 ANAGVLYVM

-641 KEGLLPTYMAI
+641 KEGLLPTYQALN
-652 RKAADTVPEANVL
+652 RAAGTVPEANVL
-665 VAPPPPIQGL
+665 VAVPSPIPGL
-675 GLASGFQMQIEL
+675 GLSGGFQMQLEL

-692 NFKKLQETADELI
+692 NYRKLQDVADAMLGELH
-705 RELNKSPEIR
+705 KSPEIR

-739 NNVGISDLFQTLE
+739 NNVGISDLFQCLE

-767 YNYYVYVQ
+767 YNYNVYVQ
-775 ADTDFRNKASE
+775 ADTGFRNKADE
-786 INNYKVR
+786 IRNYTVR
-793 NQNGQMVPL
+793 NANGGMVPL
-802 GSLASIHAMAGPAV
+802 GSLASMNADAGPAV

-825 ATIVGAPNNGTSSG
+825 ATIVGAANTGFSSG
-839 QAMKLLEK
+839 EAMKLLEK
-847 LAAKMLPQGMSYEWT
+847 LAARILPRGVSYQWT
-862 TVAYQEKLA
+862 TLAYQEKLA

-893 YENWITPLAVIFA
+893 YENWITPLAVILA
-906 VPLAVLGTVGVLQIP
+906 VPLAVLGTVCVLQIP
-921 AMSNNIY
+921 AMSNNMY

-951 REEQAAGRTI
+951 REQRAAGLSI
-961 TEAAVAAASAR
+961 TDAAVAAACSR
-972 FRPIMMTSI
+972 FRPIIMTSI
-981 TFVLGVIPLILA
+981 TFVLGVVPLILA
-993 SGAGANARK
+993 SGAGASARK

-1019 VVFVPSFYVLL
+1019 IVFVPSFYVLL
-1030 QGLQECGKK
+1030 QGLQE
-1039 SRGTV
+1039 RGTKGK

>member
-59 AEKVAIPIEQ
+59 AEKVALPIEQ

-91 LVVTFAIGTDPNQA
+91 LVVTFRIGTDPNEA

-111 RVSAALNQLPSAVQA
+111 RVSAALNQLPSAVQV

-135 TDILQIVTL
+135 TDILEIITL

-179 FGVGPYSMRIWLNP
+179 FGVGPYAMRIWLDP
-193 GEMQART
+193 GQLQARS
-200 LTPKDIIDS
+200 LTPGDIIDA
-209 LQEQNVEVAAGK
+209 LKEQNVNVAAGK
-221 VGAPPA
+221 IGAPPA
-227 PSSQAFEL
+227 PDSQAFQL
-235 SVKVNGPLD
+235 TVNVNGPLD
-244 SVEQFEQ
+244 SVEAFGQ
-251 IIVKSDTTNGGRIT
+251 IIVKSDTSDGGRIT

-283 FTFDGRQAAG
+283 FTYDGRQAAG

-302 NSLQTAKKVR
+302 NSLEIARKVR
-312 AKMEELS
+312 AKMAELS
-319 KTFPRDIVYNIPF
+319 KTFPADVVYDIPF
-332 DTTVF
+332 DTTLF

-344 VWITI
+344 VWKTI
-349 FEAGLL
+349 FEAGVL
-355 VLLVIMLFLQD
+355 VLLVILLFLQD

-386 GMAALGFTV
+386 GMAALGFSI
-395 NTLTLFGM
+395 NTLTLFAM

-415 VVVEGAAS
+415 VVVEGAAT
-423 QIERGMKPKDAAIAA
+423 QIEEGKQPKEAAVAA
-438 MQVLFGPIIGI
+438 MKVLFGPIIGI
-449 TLVLMSVFLPAAF
+449 TLVLMSVFLPAAI

-497 AQWLRPVDL
+497 AQWLRPVDP
-506 SRKKNILFRAFNA
+506 SRRKNILFRAVNA
-519 VFRAAENAYS
+519 SFRAAENAY
-529 AMIRRMVA
+529 ARIIRRMVR
-537 HSLIVTLVALLLIAA
+537 HSLPVTVVALLLMAL
-552 SIWGL
+552 SIHGL

-569 QGYMMMVVQLPNG
+569 QGYMMMIIQLPDA
-582 ASLARTQSAMGKLA
+582 ASLERTQAAMRKIA
-596 KAAAGVPG
+596 KAAAAVPG
-604 VAHVIQIGG
+604 VAHLIEIGG
-613 ISPIDNNASL
+613 ISPLDNNASL
-623 ANAGVIYVM
+623 ANAGVLYVM
-632 LKPWDVRGK
+632 LKPWGVRGK
-641 KEGLLPTYMAI
+641 KEGLLPIYEELN
-652 RKAADTVPEANVL
+652 RAARTVPEAHVL
-665 VAPPPPIQGL
+665 VAVPSPIPGL
-675 GLASGFQMQIEL
+675 GLSGGFQMQLEL

-692 NFKKLQETADELI
+692 NYRKLQKAATELLDEL
-705 RELNKSPEIR
+705 RKSPEIR
-715 MALTPFRADV
+715 MALSPFRADV
-725 PQLSFEV
+725 PQFSFEV

-739 NNVGISDLFQTLE
+739 NNVGISDLFQCLE

-767 YNYYVYVQ
+767 YNYNVYVQ
-775 ADTDFRNKASE
+775 ADAGFRNKADE
-786 INNYKVR
+786 IRNYTVR
-793 NQNGQMVPL
+793 NANGGMVPL
-802 GSLASIHAMAGPAV
+802 GSLASVNTDAGPAV

-825 ATIVGAPNNGTSSG
+825 ATIVGAANTGFSSG
-839 QAMKLLEK
+839 QAMNLLEK
-847 LAAKMLPQGMSYEWT
+847 LAARILPRGMTYQWT
-862 TVAYQEKLA
+862 TLAYQEKLA

-893 YENWITPLAVIFA
+893 YENWITPLAVILA
-906 VPLAVLGTVGVLQIP
+906 VPLAVLGTVCVLQIP
-921 AMSNNIY
+921 AMSNNMY

-951 REEQAAGRTI
+951 RERRAVGLSI
-961 TEAAVAAASAR
+961 TEAAVAAACSR
-972 FRPIMMTSI
+972 FRPILMTSI
-981 TFVLGVIPLILA
+981 TFVLGVVPLILA
-993 SGAGANARK
+993 SGAGASARK

-1013 ASTCLA
+1013 SSTCLA
-1019 VVFVPSFYVLL
+1019 IVFVPSFYVLL
-1030 QGLQECGKK
+1030 QGIQERVAGKK
-1039 SRGTV
+1039 

>member
-1 MFSRYFIERPILSN
+1 
-15 VIAILMM
+15 M
-22 ILGGVAIAT
+22 I
-31 LPVSQY
+31 
-37 PAITPPTIQVTA
+37 
-49 SYPGASARTM
+49 
-59 AEKVAIPIEQ
+59 K
-69 QVNGVKGM
+69 
-77 IYMQSYCSNTGNYN
+77 
-91 LVVTFAIGTDPNQA
+91 
-105 QILVQN
+105 
-111 RVSAALNQLPSAVQA
+111 
-126 QGVVVKTKS
+126 
-135 TDILQIVTL
+135 
-144 TSPSGKYDSLF
+144 
-155 LNNFATINLENEIE
+155 
-169 RIEGVGGVTV
+169 
-179 FGVGPYSMRIWLNP
+179 
-193 GEMQART
+193 
-200 LTPKDIIDS
+200 
-209 LQEQNVEVAAGK
+209 
-221 VGAPPA
+221 
-227 PSSQAFEL
+227 
-235 SVKVNGPLD
+235 
-244 SVEQFEQ
+244 
-251 IIVKSDTTNGGRIT
+251 
-265 RLKDVA
+265 
-271 RVEFGSQQYGQF
+271 
-283 FTFDGRQAAG
+283 
-293 LAIFQLPGS
+293 
-302 NSLQTAKKVR
+302 
-312 AKMEELS
+312 
-319 KTFPRDIVYNIPF
+319 
-332 DTTVF
+332 
-337 VSESIKE
+337 
-344 VWITI
+344 
-349 FEAGLL
+349 
-355 VLLVIMLFLQD
+355 
-366 WRATLVPATT
+366 
-376 VPVTIIGAFA
+376 
-386 GMAALGFTV
+386 
-395 NTLTLFGM
+395 
-403 VLAIGIVVDDAI
+403 
-415 VVVEGAAS
+415 
-423 QIERGMKPKDAAIAA
+423 
-438 MQVLFGPIIGI
+438 
-449 TLVLMSVFLPAAF
+449 
-462 LPGITGQMYRQF
+462 
-474 ALVIAV
+474 
-480 TALLSAVNA
+480 
-489 MTLKPTQC
+489 
-497 AQWLRPVDL
+497 
-506 SRKKNILFRAFNA
+506 
-519 VFRAAENAYS
+519 
-529 AMIRRMVA
+529 RMVA

-596 KAAAGVPG
+596 KAAAAVPG

-692 NFKKLQETADELI
+692 NFKKLQETADALI
-705 RELNKSPEIR
+705 GELNKSPEIR

-732 NRVQARN
+732 NRIQARN
-739 NNVGISDLFQTLE
+739 NNVEISDLFQTLE

-802 GSLASIHAMAGPAV
+802 GSLASIHAVAGPAV

-825 ATIVGAPNNGTSSG
+825 ATIVGAPNDGTSSG

-893 YENWITPLAVIFA
+893 YENWITPLAVILA
-906 VPLAVLGTVGVLQIP
+906 VPLAVLGTVAVLQIP
-921 AMSNNIY
+921 GMSNNIY

-961 TEAAVAAASAR
+961 TEAAVAAACAR

-1030 QGLQECGKK
+1030 QKLQERKR
-1039 SRGTV
+1039 S

>member
-22 ILGGVAIAT
+22 LLGGVAIWT

-59 AEKVAIPIEQ
+59 AEKVALPIEQ

-77 IYMQSYCSNTGNYN
+77 IYMQSYSSNTGNYN
-91 LVVTFAIGTDPNQA
+91 LVVTFAIGTDPNEA

-111 RVSAALNQLPSAVQA
+111 RVSAALNQLPAAVQV

-144 TSPSGKYDSLF
+144 TSPSGKYGSLF
-155 LNNFATINLENEIE
+155 LNNFATINLQNEIS

-179 FGVGPYSMRIWLNP
+179 FGVGPYAMRIWLNP
-193 GEMQART
+193 GELQARS
-200 LTPKDIIDS
+200 LTPKDIIDA
-209 LQEQNVEVAAGK
+209 LQQQNVNVAAGK
-221 VGAPPA
+221 IGAA
-227 PSSQAFEL
+227 PSPDSQAFQFT
-235 SVKVNGPLD
+235 VTVNGPLD
-244 SVEQFEQ
+244 SADQFEQ
-251 IIVKSDTTNGGRIT
+251 VIVKSETGNGGKIT

-283 FTFDGRQAAG
+283 FTFDGHQAAG

-302 NSLQTAKKVR
+302 NSLQIAKKVR

-319 KTFPRDIVYNIPF
+319 KSFPADVAYDIPF
-332 DTTVF
+332 DTTLF

-344 VWITI
+344 VWKTI

-355 VLLVIMLFLQD
+355 VLLVILLFLQD

-386 GMAALGFTV
+386 GMAALGFSI
-395 NTLTLFGM
+395 NTLTLFAM

-415 VVVEGAAS
+415 VVVEGVATG
-423 QIERGMKPKDAAIAA
+423 IEEGKQPKEATILA
-438 MQVLFGPIIGI
+438 MNVLTGPIIGI
-449 TLVLMSVFLPAAF
+449 TLVLMAVFLPAAF

-480 TALLSAVNA
+480 TALLSAINA

-497 AQWLRPVDL
+497 AQWLRPADP
-506 SRKKNILFRAFNA
+506 SRKKNILFRGINWALKA
-519 VFRAAENAYS
+519 TEQAYAS
-529 AMIRRMVA
+529 VIRRMVR
-537 HSLIVTLVALLLIAA
+537 HSLPVTLLALLLMAL
-552 SIWGL
+552 SIRGL
-557 VKAPT
+557 MRAPT

-569 QGYMMMVVQLPNG
+569 QGYMMMIVQLPN
-582 ASLARTQSAMGKLA
+582 ASSLERTQAAMAKLA
-596 KAAAGVPG
+596 KAVASVPG

-613 ISPIDNNASL
+613 ISPLDNNASL
-623 ANAGVIYVM
+623 ANAGVLYAM
-632 LKPWDVRGK
+632 LKPWGERGK
-641 KEGLLPTYMAI
+641 KEGLLPTYEAI
-652 RKAADTVPEANVL
+652 KNVARTVPEANTL
-665 VAPPPPIQGL
+665 VAVPSPIPGL
-675 GLASGFQMQIEL
+675 GLSGGFQMQLEL

-692 NFKKLQETADELI
+692 NYKKLQDAAFTMVD
-705 RELNKSPEIR
+705 ELNKSPEIR

-732 NRVQARN
+732 NRIQARN
-739 NNVGISDLFQTLE
+739 NNVGISDLFQSLE

-767 YNYYVYVQ
+767 YNYNVYVQ
-775 ADTDFRNKASE
+775 ADTPFRNKADE
-786 INNYKVR
+786 IRNYTVR
-793 NQNGQMVPL
+793 NMNGGMVPL
-802 GSLASIHAMAGPAV
+802 GSLASVNADHGPAI

-825 ATIVGAPNNGTSSG
+825 ATIVGAANMGFSSG
-839 QAMKLLEK
+839 EAMKLLEK
-847 LAAKMLPQGMSYEWT
+847 LAARILPGGITYQWT
-862 TVAYQEKLA
+862 SLAYQEKLA
-871 GSATILVFAMSLVLV
+871 GSATMLVFAMSLVLV
-886 YFVLAGQ
+886 YFVLAAQ
-893 YENWITPLAVIFA
+893 YENWITPLAVILA
-906 VPLAVLGTVGVLQIP
+906 IPLAVLGTVCVLQIP
-921 AMSNNIY
+921 AMSNNMY
-928 VQIGLVLLIAL
+928 VQIGLVLLVAL

-951 REEQAAGRTI
+951 REQRAAGLSI
-961 TEAAVAAASAR
+961 TDAAIAAACSR
-972 FRPIMMTSI
+972 FRPIVMTSI
-981 TFVLGVIPLILA
+981 TFVLGVVPLILA
-993 SGAGANARK
+993 TGAGASARK

-1019 VVFVPSFYVLL
+1019 IVFVPSFYVLL
-1030 QGLQECGKK
+1030 QSLQERGKK
-1039 SRGTV
+1039 TI

>member
-37 PAITPPTIQVTA
+37 PSITPPTIQVTA

-91 LVVTFAIGTDPNQA
+91 LVVSFKIGTDPNQA

-169 RIEGVGGVTV
+169 RIDGVGGVTV

-193 GEMQART
+193 GEMQARS

-209 LQEQNVEVAAGK
+209 LQQQNVEVAAGK
-221 VGAPPA
+221 VGGAPAPP
-227 PSSQAFEL
+227 SQAYEF
-235 SVKVNGPLD
+235 SVKVNGSLN

-251 IIVKSDTTNGGRIT
+251 IIIKSDTANGGRIT

-271 RVEFGSQQYGQF
+271 KVEFGSQQYGQF

-302 NSLQTAKKVR
+302 NSIQIAKKVR

-319 KTFPRDIVYNIPF
+319 KTFPPDIVYEIPF

-344 VWITI
+344 VWKTI
-349 FEAGLL
+349 FEAGVL

-386 GMAALGFTV
+386 GMAALGFSI

-423 QIERGMKPKDAAIAA
+423 QIENGRTPKDAAIAA
-438 MQVLFGPIIGI
+438 MKVLFGPIIGI

-480 TALLSAVNA
+480 TALLSGVNA

-497 AQWLRPVDL
+497 AQWLRPVHPD
-506 SRKKNILFRAFNA
+506 RKKNILFRVFNSG
-519 VFRAAENAYS
+519 FRAAENAY
-529 AMIRRMVA
+529 AVMIRRMVH
-537 HSLIVTLVALLLIAA
+537 HSLIVTMVALLLIAA

-596 KAAAGVPG
+596 KAVSAIPG

-623 ANAGVIYVM
+623 ANAGVLYVM
-632 LKPWDVRGK
+632 LQPWDIRGK

-652 RKAADTVPEANVL
+652 RKAADTVQEANTL

-692 NFKKLQETADELI
+692 NFRKLQETADALVG
-705 RELNKSPEIR
+705 ELNKSPEIQ

-732 NRVQARN
+732 NRIQARN

-775 ADTDFRNKASE
+775 ADTEFRNKASE
-786 INNYKVR
+786 INNYTVR

-802 GSLASIHAMAGPAV
+802 GSLASINAAAGPAV

-825 ATIVGAPNNGTSSG
+825 ATIVGAPNHGTSSG
-839 QAMKLLEK
+839 QAMELLEK

-871 GSATILVFAMSLVLV
+871 GSATILIFAMSLVLV

-893 YENWITPLAVIFA
+893 YENWITPLAVILA

-951 REEQAAGRTI
+951 REEQASGRSI
-961 TEAAVAAASAR
+961 TEAAVVAACSR

-981 TFVLGVIPLILA
+981 TFVLGVVPLILA
-993 SGAGANARK
+993 TGAGANARK

-1019 VVFVPSFYVLL
+1019 IVFVPSFYVLL
-1030 QGLQECGKK
+1030 QRVQQAKAPRK
-1039 SRGTV
+1039 NP

>member
-59 AEKVAIPIEQ
+59 AEKVALPIEQ

-91 LVVTFAIGTDPNQA
+91 LVVTFQIGTDPNEA

-111 RVSAALNQLPSAVQA
+111 RVSAALNQLPSAVQV

-135 TDILQIVTL
+135 TDILEIVTL

-179 FGVGPYSMRIWLNP
+179 FGVGPYAMRIWLDP
-193 GEMQART
+193 GQLQARS
-200 LTPKDIIDS
+200 LTPADIINA
-209 LQEQNVEVAAGK
+209 LKEQNVNVAAGK
-221 VGAPPA
+221 IGAPPA
-227 PSSQAFEL
+227 PDSQAFQIT
-235 SVKVNGPLD
+235 VNVNGPLD
-244 SVEQFEQ
+244 TAEGFEQ
-251 IIVKSDTTNGGRIT
+251 IIVKSDTSGGGRIT

-293 LAIFQLPGS
+293 MAIFQLPGS
-302 NSLQTAKKVR
+302 NSLEIAAKVR

-319 KTFPRDIVYNIPF
+319 KTFPADVVYDIPF
-332 DTTVF
+332 DTTLF

-344 VWITI
+344 VWKTI

-355 VLLVIMLFLQD
+355 VLLVILLFLQD

-386 GMAALGFTV
+386 GMAALGFSI
-395 NTLTLFGM
+395 NTLTLFAM

-423 QIERGMKPKDAAIAA
+423 QIEEGKQPKEAAVAA
-438 MQVLFGPIIGI
+438 MKVLFGPIIGI

-497 AQWLRPVDL
+497 AQWLRPADP
-506 SRKKNILFRAFNA
+506 SRRKNILFRGVNA
-519 VFRAAENAYS
+519 AFRAAENAY
-529 AMIRRMVA
+529 AGVIRRMVR
-537 HSLIVTLVALLLIAA
+537 HSLVVTLVALILMAL
-552 SIWGL
+552 SIHGL

-569 QGYMMMVVQLPNG
+569 QGYMMMIVQLPDAAG
-582 ASLARTQSAMGKLA
+582 LDRTKAAMEKLA
-596 KAAAGVPG
+596 KEVSAVPG

-613 ISPIDNNASL
+613 ISPLDNNASL
-623 ANAGVIYVM
+623 ANAGVFYVM

-641 KEGLLPTYMAI
+641 KEGLLPTYQALN
-652 RKAADTVPEANVL
+652 RAAGTVPEANVL
-665 VAPPPPIQGL
+665 VAVPSPIPGL
-675 GLASGFQMQIEL
+675 GLSGGFQMQLEL

-692 NFKKLQETADELI
+692 NYRKLQDAADAMLGELH
-705 RELNKSPEIR
+705 KSPEIR

-739 NNVGISDLFQTLE
+739 NNVGISDLFQCLE

-767 YNYYVYVQ
+767 YNYNVYVQ
-775 ADTDFRNKASE
+775 ADTGFRNKADE
-786 INNYKVR
+786 IRNYTVR
-793 NQNGQMVPL
+793 NANGGMVPL
-802 GSLASIHAMAGPAV
+802 GSLASMNADAGPAV

-825 ATIVGAPNNGTSSG
+825 ATIVGAANTGFSSG
-839 QAMKLLEK
+839 EAMKLLEK
-847 LAAKMLPQGMSYEWT
+847 LAARILPRGVSYQWT
-862 TVAYQEKLA
+862 TLAYQEKLA

-893 YENWITPLAVIFA
+893 YENWITPLAVILA
-906 VPLAVLGTVGVLQIP
+906 VPLAVLGTVCVLQIP
-921 AMSNNIY
+921 AMSNNMY

-951 REEQAAGRTI
+951 REQRAAGLSI
-961 TEAAVAAASAR
+961 TDAAVAAACSR
-972 FRPIMMTSI
+972 FRPIIMTSI
-981 TFVLGVIPLILA
+981 TFVLGVVPLILA
-993 SGAGANARK
+993 SGAGASARK

-1019 VVFVPSFYVLL
+1019 IVFVPSFYVLL
-1030 QGLQECGKK
+1030 QGLQE
-1039 SRGTV
+1039 RGTKGK

>member
-1 MFSRYFIERPILSN
+1 MFSQYFIERPILSN

-59 AEKVAIPIEQ
+59 AEKVALPIEQ

-91 LVVTFAIGTDPNQA
+91 LVVTFQIGTDPNEA

-111 RVSAALNQLPSAVQA
+111 RVSAALNQLPSAVQV

-135 TDILQIVTL
+135 TDILEIVTL

-179 FGVGPYSMRIWLNP
+179 FGVGPYAMRIWLDP
-193 GEMQART
+193 GQLQARS
-200 LTPKDIIDS
+200 LTPADIINA
-209 LQEQNVEVAAGK
+209 LKEQNVNVAAGK
-221 VGAPPA
+221 IGAPPA
-227 PSSQAFEL
+227 PDSQAFQIT
-235 SVKVNGPLD
+235 VNVNGPLD
-244 SVEQFEQ
+244 TAEGFEQ
-251 IIVKSDTTNGGRIT
+251 IIVKSDTSGGGRIT

-293 LAIFQLPGS
+293 MAIFQLPGS
-302 NSLQTAKKVR
+302 NSLEIAAKVR

-319 KTFPRDIVYNIPF
+319 KTFPADVVYDIPF
-332 DTTVF
+332 DTTLF

-344 VWITI
+344 VWKTI

-355 VLLVIMLFLQD
+355 VLLVILLFLQD

-386 GMAALGFTV
+386 GMAALGFSI
-395 NTLTLFGM
+395 NTLTLFAM

-415 VVVEGAAS
+415 VVVEGAAT
-423 QIERGMKPKDAAIAA
+423 QIEEGKQPKEAAVAA
-438 MQVLFGPIIGI
+438 MKVLFGPIIGI

-497 AQWLRPVDL
+497 AQWLRPADP
-506 SRKKNILFRAFNA
+506 SRKKNILFRGVNA
-519 VFRAAENAYS
+519 AFRAAENAY
-529 AMIRRMVA
+529 AGVIRRMVR
-537 HSLIVTLVALLLIAA
+537 HSLIVTLVALILMAL
-552 SIWGL
+552 SIHGL

-569 QGYMMMVVQLPNG
+569 QGYMMMIVQLPDAAG
-582 ASLARTQSAMGKLA
+582 LDRTQAAMEKLA
-596 KAAAGVPG
+596 KEVSAVPG

-613 ISPIDNNASL
+613 ISPLDNNASL
-623 ANAGVIYVM
+623 ANAGVLYVM

-641 KEGLLPTYMAI
+641 KEGLLPTYQALN
-652 RKAADTVPEANVL
+652 RAAGTVSEANVL
-665 VAPPPPIQGL
+665 VAVPSPIPGL
-675 GLASGFQMQIEL
+675 GLSGGFQMQLEL

-692 NFKKLQETADELI
+692 NYRKLQDAADAMLGELH
-705 RELNKSPEIR
+705 KSPEIR

-739 NNVGISDLFQTLE
+739 NNVGISDLFQCLE

-767 YNYYVYVQ
+767 YNYNVYVQ
-775 ADTDFRNKASE
+775 ADTGFRNKADE
-786 INNYKVR
+786 IRNYTVR
-793 NQNGQMVPL
+793 NANGGMVPL
-802 GSLASIHAMAGPAV
+802 GSLASMNADAGPAV
-816 ASFYNLYPT
+816 ASFYNLYPS
-825 ATIVGAPNNGTSSG
+825 ATIVGAANTGFSSG
-839 QAMKLLEK
+839 EAMKLLEK
-847 LAAKMLPQGMSYEWT
+847 LAARILPRGVSYQWT
-862 TVAYQEKLA
+862 TLAYQEKLA

-893 YENWITPLAVIFA
+893 YENWITPLAVILA
-906 VPLAVLGTVGVLQIP
+906 VPLAVLGTVCVLQIP
-921 AMSNNIY
+921 AMSNNMY

-951 REEQAAGRTI
+951 REQRAAGLSI
-961 TEAAVAAASAR
+961 TDAAVAAACSR
-972 FRPIMMTSI
+972 FRPIIMTSI
-981 TFVLGVIPLILA
+981 TFVLGVVPLILA
-993 SGAGANARK
+993 SGAGASARK

-1019 VVFVPSFYVLL
+1019 IVFVPSFYVLL
-1030 QGLQECGKK
+1030 QGLQERGKK
-1039 SRGTV
+1039 A

>member
-423 QIERGMKPKDAAIAA
+423 QIERGMMPKDAAIAA
-438 MQVLFGPIIGI
+438 MQVLIGPIIGI

-497 AQWLRPVDL
+497 AQWLRPVDP

-537 HSLIVTLVALLLIAA
+537 HSLIVTLVALLLISA

-596 KAAAGVPG
+596 KAAAAVPG

-692 NFKKLQETADELI
+692 NFKKLQETADALI

-732 NRVQARN
+732 NRIQARN

-1030 QGLQECGKK
+1030 QKLQERKR
-1039 SRGTV
+1039 S

>member
-1 MFSRYFIERPILSN
+1 MFSRYFIERPVLSN

-91 LVVTFAIGTDPNQA
+91 LVVSFKIGTDPNQA

-111 RVSAALNQLPSAVQA
+111 RVSAALNQLPAAVQE

-169 RIEGVGGVTV
+169 RIDGVGGVTV

-193 GEMQART
+193 GEMQARS

-209 LQEQNVEVAAGK
+209 LQQQNVEVAAGK
-221 VGAPPA
+221 VGAAPA
-227 PSSQAFEL
+227 PPSQAFEL
-235 SVKVNGPLD
+235 SVKVNGPLN
-244 SVEQFEQ
+244 SVEQFEE
-251 IIVKSDTTNGGRIT
+251 IIVKLDTANGGRIT

-302 NSLQTAKKVR
+302 NSIAIAKKVR
-312 AKMEELS
+312 AKMKELS
-319 KTFPRDIVYNIPF
+319 KTFPPDIVYQIPF

-344 VWITI
+344 VWKTI

-386 GMAALGFTV
+386 GMAALGFSI

-423 QIERGMKPKDAAIAA
+423 QIETGRTPKDAAIAA
-438 MQVLFGPIIGI
+438 MKVLFAPIIGI

-497 AQWLRPVDL
+497 AQWLRPVDPR
-506 SRKKNILFRAFNA
+506 RKKNPLFRAFNA
-519 VFRAAENAYS
+519 AFRSAENAY
-529 AMIRRMVA
+529 AGMIGKMVR
-537 HSLIVTLVALLLIAA
+537 HSLIVTMVALLLIVI

-557 VKAPT
+557 AKAPT

-569 QGYMMMVVQLPNG
+569 QGYLMMIVQLPNG
-582 ASLARTQSAMGKLA
+582 ASLSRTQSAMGKLA
-596 KAAAGVPG
+596 KAVSAVPG

-623 ANAGVIYVM
+623 ANAGVIYAM
-632 LKPWDVRGK
+632 LQPWSVRGK
-641 KEGLLPTYMAI
+641 KEGLMPTYMAI
-652 RKAADTVPEANVL
+652 RKAADTVPEANIL

-692 NFKKLQETADELI
+692 NFKKLQDSADALVW
-705 RELNKSPEIR
+705 ELNKSPEIR

-732 NRVQARN
+732 NRMQARN
-739 NNVGISDLFQTLE
+739 NDVGISDLYQTLE

-775 ADTDFRNKASE
+775 ADTDFRNKAAE
-786 INNYKVR
+786 INNYTVR

-802 GSLASIHAMAGPAV
+802 GSLASISAAAGPAI

-825 ATIVGAPNNGTSSG
+825 ATIVGAPNIGVSSG
-839 QAMKLLEK
+839 EAMKLLEK
-847 LAAKMLPQGMSYEWT
+847 LAAKILSQGMSYQWT
-862 TVAYQEKLA
+862 TMAYQEKLA
-871 GSATILVFAMSLVLV
+871 GSATTLIFAMSLVLV

-893 YENWITPLAVIFA
+893 YESWMTPLAVILA
-906 VPLAVLGTVGVLQIP
+906 VPLAVLGTVCVLQIP

-951 REEQAAGRTI
+951 REEQAAGRSI
-961 TEAAVAAASAR
+961 TEAAIVAACSR

-981 TFVLGVIPLILA
+981 TFVLGVVPLILA
-993 SGAGANARK
+993 TGAGATARK

-1019 VVFVPSFYVLL
+1019 IVFVPSFYVLL
-1030 QGLQECGKK
+1030 QGMQGRGKK
-1039 SRGTV
+1039 S

>member
-59 AEKVAIPIEQ
+59 AEKVALPIEQ

-91 LVVTFAIGTDPNQA
+91 LVVSFKIGTDPNEA

-111 RVSAALNQLPSAVQA
+111 RVSAALNQLPSAVQV

-135 TDILQIVTL
+135 TDILEIITL

-179 FGVGPYSMRIWLNP
+179 FGVGPYAMRIWLNP
-193 GEMQART
+193 GELQARS
-200 LTPKDIIDS
+200 LTPSDVITC
-209 LQEQNVEVAAGK
+209 LQQQNVNVTAGK
-221 VGAPPA
+221 IGASPA
-227 PSSQAFEL
+227 PDSQAYQL
-235 SVKVNGPLD
+235 TVNVNGPLNT
-244 SVEQFEQ
+244 VEGFEQ
-251 IIVKSDTTNGGRIT
+251 IIVKSEATSGGRIT
-265 RLKDVA
+265 RLKDIA
-271 RVEFGSQQYGQF
+271 RVELGSQQYGQF

-293 LAIFQLPGS
+293 MAIFQLPGS
-302 NSLQTAKKVR
+302 NSLQIAKKVR
-312 AKMEELS
+312 AKMKELS
-319 KTFPRDIVYNIPF
+319 KTFPADVVYDIPF

-344 VWITI
+344 VWKTI
-349 FEAGLL
+349 FEAGFL

-386 GMAALGFTV
+386 GMAALGFSI
-395 NTLTLFGM
+395 NTLTLFAM

-415 VVVEGAAS
+415 VVVEGAATE
-423 QIERGMKPKDAAIAA
+423 IEQGKSPKEAAVSA
-438 MQVLFGPIIGI
+438 MTVLLGPIIGI

-480 TALLSAVNA
+480 TAILSAVNA

-497 AQWLRPVDL
+497 AQWLRSSDP
-506 SRKKNILFRAFNA
+506 SRGKNLLFRAFNA
-519 VFRAAENAYS
+519 AFRSVEKFYAG
-529 AMIRRMVA
+529 MIRHMVR
-537 HSLIVTLVALLLIAA
+537 HSLIVTLIALVLMFL
-552 SIWGL
+552 SIRGL
-557 VKAPT
+557 TKAPT

-569 QGYMMMVVQLPNG
+569 QGYMMMIVQLPNA
-582 ASLARTQSAMGKLA
+582 ASLDRTQSAMDKLSRA
-596 KAAAGVPG
+596 VFKVPG

-623 ANAGVIYVM
+623 ANAGVLYVM
-632 LKPWDVRGK
+632 LKPWNVRGK
-641 KEGLLPTYMAI
+641 KEGLLPTYQAI
-652 RKAADTVPEANVL
+652 NQAARTVPEANVL
-665 VAPPPPIQGL
+665 VAVPSPIPGL
-675 GLASGFQMQIEL
+675 GLSGGFQMQLEL

-692 NFKKLQETADELI
+692 NYKRLQEIADRLVDELH
-705 RELNKSPEIR
+705 KSPEIR
-715 MALTPFRADV
+715 MAITPFRADV
-725 PQLSFEV
+725 QQISFEV

-739 NNVGISDLFQTLE
+739 NNVAISDLFQTIE
-752 TYVGSSYVNQITKYG
+752 SYVGSSYVNQITKYG
-767 YNYYVYVQ
+767 YNYNVYVQ
-775 ADTDFRNKASE
+775 ADTDFRNKADE
-786 INNYKVR
+786 IRNYTVR
-793 NQNGQMVPL
+793 NMNGQMVPL
-802 GSLASIHAMAGPAV
+802 GSLASMNASSGPAI

-825 ATIVGAPNNGTSSG
+825 ATILGAANQGYSSG
-839 QAMKLLEK
+839 DAMKLLEK
-847 LAAKMLPQGMSYEWT
+847 LAAKILPRGMSYQWT
-862 TVAYQEKLA
+862 TLAYQEKLA
-871 GSATILVFAMSLVLV
+871 GNATLLIFGMSLVLV

-893 YENWITPLAVIFA
+893 YENWITPLAVILA
-906 VPLAVLGTVGVLQIP
+906 VPLAVLGTVCVLQIP
-921 AMSNNIY
+921 GMSNNMY

-951 REEQAAGRTI
+951 REQRAAGLSI
-961 TEAAVAAASAR
+961 TEAAVAAACSR
-972 FRPIMMTSI
+972 FRPIIMTSV
-981 TFVLGVIPLILA
+981 TFILGVVPLILA
-993 SGAGANARK
+993 TGAGASARK

-1030 QGLQECGKK
+1030 QQLQEHRKK
-1039 SRGTV
+1039 T

>member
-59 AEKVAIPIEQ
+59 AEKVALPIEQ

-91 LVVTFAIGTDPNQA
+91 LVVTFQIGTDPNEA

-111 RVSAALNQLPSAVQA
+111 RVSAALNQLPSAVQV

-135 TDILQIVTL
+135 TDILEIVTL

-179 FGVGPYSMRIWLNP
+179 FGVGPYAMRIWLDP
-193 GEMQART
+193 GQLQARS
-200 LTPKDIIDS
+200 LTPADIINA
-209 LQEQNVEVAAGK
+209 LKEQNVNVAAGK
-221 VGAPPA
+221 IGAPPA
-227 PSSQAFEL
+227 PDSQAFQIT
-235 SVKVNGPLD
+235 VNVNGPLD
-244 SVEQFEQ
+244 TAEGFEQ
-251 IIVKSDTTNGGRIT
+251 IIVKSDTSGGGRIT

-293 LAIFQLPGS
+293 MAIFQLPGS
-302 NSLQTAKKVR
+302 NSLEIAAKVR

-319 KTFPRDIVYNIPF
+319 KTFPADVVYDIPF
-332 DTTVF
+332 DTTLF

-344 VWITI
+344 VWKTI

-355 VLLVIMLFLQD
+355 VLLVILLFLQD

-386 GMAALGFTV
+386 GMAALGFSI
-395 NTLTLFGM
+395 NTLTLFAM

-423 QIERGMKPKDAAIAA
+423 QIEEGKQPKEAAVAA
-438 MQVLFGPIIGI
+438 MKVLFGPIIGI

-497 AQWLRPVDL
+497 AQWLRPADP
-506 SRKKNILFRAFNA
+506 SKRKNILFRCVNA
-519 VFRAAENAYS
+519 VFRAAENAY
-529 AMIRRMVA
+529 AGVIRRMVR
-537 HSLIVTLVALLLIAA
+537 HSVVVTLVALFLMAL
-552 SIWGL
+552 SIHGL

-569 QGYMMMVVQLPNG
+569 QGYMMMIVQLPDAAG
-582 ASLARTQSAMGKLA
+582 LDRTQAAMEKLA
-596 KAAAGVPG
+596 KEVSAVPG

-613 ISPIDNNASL
+613 ISPLDNNASL
-623 ANAGVIYVM
+623 ANAGVFYVM

-641 KEGLLPTYMAI
+641 KEGLLPTYQALN
-652 RKAADTVPEANVL
+652 RAAGTVPEANVM
-665 VAPPPPIQGL
+665 VAVPSPIPGL
-675 GLASGFQMQIEL
+675 GLSGGFQMQLEL

-692 NFKKLQETADELI
+692 NYRKLQDAADAMLGELH
-705 RELNKSPEIR
+705 KSPEIR

-739 NNVGISDLFQTLE
+739 NNVGISDLFQCIE

-767 YNYYVYVQ
+767 YNYNVYVQ
-775 ADTDFRNKASE
+775 ADTGFRNKADE
-786 INNYKVR
+786 IRNYTVR
-793 NQNGQMVPL
+793 NANGGMVPL
-802 GSLASIHAMAGPAV
+802 GSLASMNADAGPAV

-825 ATIVGAPNNGTSSG
+825 ATIVGAANTGFSSG
-839 QAMKLLEK
+839 EAMKLLEK
-847 LAAKMLPQGMSYEWT
+847 LAARILPRGVSYQWT
-862 TVAYQEKLA
+862 TLAYQEKLA
-871 GSATILVFAMSLVLV
+871 GSATTLVFAMSLVLV

-893 YENWITPLAVIFA
+893 YENWITPLAVILA
-906 VPLAVLGTVGVLQIP
+906 VPLAVLGTVCVLQIP
-921 AMSNNIY
+921 AMSNNMY

-951 REEQAAGRTI
+951 REQRAAGLSI
-961 TEAAVAAASAR
+961 TDAAVAAACSR
-972 FRPIMMTSI
+972 FRPIIMTSI
-981 TFVLGVIPLILA
+981 TFVLGVVPLILA
-993 SGAGANARK
+993 SGAGASARK

-1019 VVFVPSFYVLL
+1019 IVFVPSFYVLL
-1030 QGLQECGKK
+1030 QGLQE
-1039 SRGTV
+1039 RGTKGK

>member
-1 MFSRYFIERPILSN
+1 
-15 VIAILMM
+15 
-22 ILGGVAIAT
+22 
-31 LPVSQY
+31 
-37 PAITPPTIQVTA
+37 
-49 SYPGASARTM
+49 
-59 AEKVAIPIEQ
+59 
-69 QVNGVKGM
+69 
-77 IYMQSYCSNTGNYN
+77 
-91 LVVTFAIGTDPNQA
+91 
-105 QILVQN
+105 
-111 RVSAALNQLPSAVQA
+111 
-126 QGVVVKTKS
+126 
-135 TDILQIVTL
+135 
-144 TSPSGKYDSLF
+144 
-155 LNNFATINLENEIE
+155 
-169 RIEGVGGVTV
+169 
-179 FGVGPYSMRIWLNP
+179 
-193 GEMQART
+193 
-200 LTPKDIIDS
+200 
-209 LQEQNVEVAAGK
+209 
-221 VGAPPA
+221 
-227 PSSQAFEL
+227 
-235 SVKVNGPLD
+235 
-244 SVEQFEQ
+244 
-251 IIVKSDTTNGGRIT
+251 
-265 RLKDVA
+265 
-271 RVEFGSQQYGQF
+271 
-283 FTFDGRQAAG
+283 
-293 LAIFQLPGS
+293 
-302 NSLQTAKKVR
+302 
-312 AKMEELS
+312 
-319 KTFPRDIVYNIPF
+319 
-332 DTTVF
+332 
-337 VSESIKE
+337 
-344 VWITI
+344 
-349 FEAGLL
+349 
-355 VLLVIMLFLQD
+355 
-366 WRATLVPATT
+366 
-376 VPVTIIGAFA
+376 
-386 GMAALGFTV
+386 MAALGFTV

-497 AQWLRPVDL
+497 AQWLRPVDP

-537 HSLIVTLVALLLIAA
+537 HSLIVTLVALLLISA

-692 NFKKLQETADELI
+692 NFKKLQETADALI

-715 MALTPFRADV
+715 MALTPFRTDV

-732 NRVQARN
+732 NRIQARN

-1030 QGLQECGKK
+1030 QKLQERKR
-1039 SRGTV
+1039 S